1 MDLKHSGTWRGIP
14 RCALPSVHYCLSRAR
29 SSILIVEDEALVRI
43 SGVGLFVDAGFRA
56 IEAVNSDEALEIL
69 NAGWEKF
76 TRLVARFFPPIRTL
90 HPLPCHRFDAR
101 TRGRSPVRYQR
112 TPGSS
117 EVQVLFTDVN
127 LPGMIDGLALAR
139 PVNDRWPHIGII
151 IVSGRSTPQPHELRA
166 GSRFHRKPYDS
177 ELVVRHAREMTAAKR
192 PPPSERLEASLQKW
206 HG

>member
-1 MDLKHSGTWRGIP
+1 MDLRHSGTWSGIP
-14 RCALPSVHYCLSRAR
+14 RCALPSVHYYSSRATG
-29 SSILIVEDEALVRI
+29 SILIVDDEALVRA

-69 NAGWEKF
+69 NA
-76 TRLVARFFPPIRTL
+76 
-90 HPLPCHRFDAR
+90 D
-101 TRGRSPVRYQR
+101 
-112 TPGSS
+112 S

-139 PVNDRWPHIGII
+139 QVNDRWPHIGII
-151 IVSGRSTPQPHELRA
+151 IVSGRSTPQPHELPA

-177 ELVVRHAREMTAAKR
+177 ETVVRHAREMTAAKR
-192 PPPSERLEASLQKW
+192 PPPSDRLAASLQKW